1 VNLRTEENFIKKIFS
16 AKDDEQ
22 KKLFDF
28 LEVLFNQTNDWVYL
42 INQKRELVFISSN
55 CKEVTGYSDSEFY
68 NNNALIIDIVHESDR
83 TFITKALK
91 SEISKLPQ
99 KSLEFRIITGK
110 GKEKWI
116 EQKNVPFFDSDNN
129 YMGSFISNRDDSKR
143 KKFEVA
149 LKTSEENLKLAN
161 ADKDKFF
168 SILAHDIRSS
178 FSGLIGLAQ
187 FLNNELD
194 DLEKPKV
201 KELVEK
207 INYSVRSIFTFIENI
222 LEWSRI
228 QSGRMEIKPKE
239 FSLTDLIIEVIA
251 INRAGLTKK
260 NIKIEFDKSK
270 EFNVFADENMISV
283 VLRNLVSNALKF
295 SYPGS
300 IINMHLTK
308 KDSIVEFGIKDEGT
322 GIRETELDQ
331 LFKINS
337 SIAKSGTENEQGTGI
352 GLILSKEFIEKNGG
366 KINAESEFGK
376 GSLFTFTLPAV
387 V

>member
-1 VNLRTEENFIKKIFS
+1 MNVKTEENFIKKILS
-16 AKDDEQ
+16 SKNEEQ

-28 LEVLFNQTNDWVYL
+28 LEVLFNRSNDWVYL
-42 INQKRELVFISSN
+42 INNSKQIVFISSN
-55 CKEVTGYSDSEFY
+55 CKDVTGFMDTDFY
-68 NNNALIIDIVHESDR
+68 ENNKLIFNIVHESDKV
-83 TFITKALK
+83 FVTKILE
-91 SEISKLPQ
+91 SEFSGRPQ
-99 KSLEFRIITGK
+99 KSLEFKIVTSQ

-116 EQKNVPFFDSDNN
+116 EQKIVPFFDNDNK
-129 YMGSFISNRDDSKR
+129 YLGSFVSNRDDSKR

-149 LKTSEENLKLAN
+149 LKASEENLKVAV

-178 FSGLIGLAQ
+178 FSGLIGLSQ

-194 DLEKPKV
+194 DLDKPKV

-228 QSGRMEIKPKE
+228 QSGRMEIKPKR

-260 NIKIEFDKSK
+260 NINIEFDRSS
-270 EFNVFADENMISV
+270 EYTVFADENMISV

-295 SYPGS
+295 SYAGS
-300 IINMHLTK
+300 KIELFLTQ
-308 KDSIVEFGIKDEGT
+308 KDKFIEFGIKDEGT
-322 GIRETELDQ
+322 GIRKDELDQ
-331 LFKINS
+331 LFKIGS

-366 KINAESEFGK
+366 KIVAESEFGK
-376 GSLFTFTLPAV
+376 GSQFTFTLPAAV
-387 V
+387 

>member
-1 VNLRTEENFIKKIFS
+1 MNVKTEENFIKKILS
-16 AKDDEQ
+16 SKDEEQ

-28 LEVLFNQTNDWVYL
+28 LEVLFNRTNDWVYL
-42 INQKRELVFISSN
+42 INSKRQIIFVSSN
-55 CKEVTGYSDSEFY
+55 CKDVTGYSDTDFY
-68 NNNALIIDIVHESDR
+68 ENNNLIFNIVHESNKI
-83 TFITKALK
+83 FVTKILE
-91 SEISKLPQ
+91 SEFSGHPQ
-99 KSLEFRIITGK
+99 KSLEFKIVTSL

-116 EQKNVPFFDSDNN
+116 EQKIVPFFDNDKT
-129 YMGSFISNRDDSKR
+129 YLGSFVSNRDDSKR

-149 LKTSEENLKLAN
+149 LKTSEENLKAAV

-178 FSGLIGLAQ
+178 FSGLIGLSQ

-194 DLEKPKV
+194 DLDKPKV

-228 QSGRMEIKPKE
+228 QSGRMEIKPKR

-260 NIKIEFDKSK
+260 NIIIEFDRTVDHT
-270 EFNVFADENMISV
+270 VFADENMISV

-295 SYPGS
+295 SYAGS
-300 IINMHLTK
+300 KVELFLTK
-308 KDSIVEFGIKDEGT
+308 KGKFVEFEIKDEGT
-322 GIRETELDQ
+322 GIRKDELDQ
-331 LFKINS
+331 LFKIGS
-337 SIAKSGTENEQGTGI
+337 SVAKSGTENEQGTGI

-366 KINAESEFGK
+366 RIAAESEFGK
-376 GSLFTFTLPAV
+376 GSRFTFTLPAAV
-387 V
+387 